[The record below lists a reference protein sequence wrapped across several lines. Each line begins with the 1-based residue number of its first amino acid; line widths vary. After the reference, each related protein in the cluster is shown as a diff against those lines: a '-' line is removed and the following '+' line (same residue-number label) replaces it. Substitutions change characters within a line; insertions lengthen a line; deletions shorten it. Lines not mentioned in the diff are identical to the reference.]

1 METLVATT
9 KNQGKYRHPN
19 SKQIAPEIEKGMIDR
34 CYLFLGEEEGEKE
47 NFIEK
52 ISTVFFGK
60 DERVISRFH
69 CEGGDLLAAVSFSME
84 SSMFSAKKLAVIYN
98 VEALS
103 TKKDFSLIA
112 DIVNELSDS
121 TQVIFTSTENNPPK
135 AFSGE
140 IGDSVRTV
148 IFWRMFE
155 NELQNY
161 ILKKIRD
168 AGRQA
173 DPYAATRIVSL
184 TGRDLQKV
192 NAAVER
198 VLSGS
203 EGPVTEKIVVSL
215 IADEREINVFEF
227 IDAFFKKRKDSFSLL
242 KKVLDEGGSELGVIA
257 LMQREAERIESYHSL
272 RTSGKA
278 HEDAIAELKIN
289 PRNAESF
296 TAMTLSSNIK
306 KIRELFIFLS
316 RADYAAKSSRQTNSI
331 LSNPLADLVAGF
343 ISQN

>member
-1 METLVATT
+1 MASA
-9 KNQGKYRHPN
+9 KNTGKYRHPN
-19 SKQIAPEIEKGMIDR
+19 SKQIAPEIEKGIIGK

-52 ISTVFFGK
+52 ISSIFFGN
-60 DERVISRFH
+60 DEKVISRFH
-69 CEGGDLLAAVSFSME
+69 CEGGDILAAVSFALE
-84 SSMFSAKKLAVIYN
+84 SSMFSAKKIAVIYN
-98 VEALS
+98 VEALVA
-103 TKKDFSLIA
+103 KKDFSLVA
-112 DIVNELSDS
+112 DIVNEQSDS
-121 TQVIFTSTENNPPK
+121 TLVIFMSSENNVPK

-140 IGDSVRTV
+140 VGESVRTV

-155 NELQNY
+155 SELQNH

-192 NAAVER
+192 DAAIER
-198 VLSGS
+198 ILSGS

-242 KKVLDEGGSELGVIA
+242 KKVLDDGGSELGVIV
-257 LMQREAERIESYHSL
+257 LMQREAERIESYHAL
-272 RTSGKA
+272 RASGNA

-296 TAMTLSSNIK
+296 TAMTHATDGKN
-306 KIRELFIFLS
+306 IRELFILLS
-316 RADYAAKSSRQTNSI
+316 KADYAVKSSRLSNSI

-343 ISQN
+343 ISQG